1 MLSIM
6 KTDASLSVPG
16 DVLAYV
22 QLQQQMHEAL
32 REQHP
37 EWVDSHAGA
46 RLAKFMSRG
55 SHNCSV
61 FPSRTN
67 TGLLPNR
74 FK

>member
-37 EWVDSHAGA
+37 EWVDSDG
-46 RLAKFMSRG
+46 RCPTCEVYESRFAQLLG
-55 SHNCSV
+55 V
-61 FPSRTN
+61 PFPHEYR
-67 TGLLPNR
+67 PAA
-74 FK
+74 